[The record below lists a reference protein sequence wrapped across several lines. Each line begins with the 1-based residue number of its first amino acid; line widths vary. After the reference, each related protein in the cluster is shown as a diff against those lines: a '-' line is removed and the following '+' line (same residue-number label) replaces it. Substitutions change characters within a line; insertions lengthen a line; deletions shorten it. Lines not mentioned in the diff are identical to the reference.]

1 MLDITLKE
9 VFEDSDVLEAFVEFC
24 KVQHASENLDFYN
37 AVTKYKD
44 DFANILKEEGKD
56 TVLPPARK
64 TQVNQ
69 GKILQKLFGKKFTPS
84 EKSEKKA
91 EKMVDK
97 AREHRRSVERPSSPL
112 GGGATPSTK
121 DERVLKLASQ
131 IYSEFLTED
140 SPSWVCISLETTKQI
155 KDVIEGSTAL
165 SVTIFDEAQKHV
177 FANMESDLLPR
188 FVKAFNSSTNNST
201 TRNAQSDGL
210 ALNKPSERPAGGSLR
225 YQPSEEMQKR
235 FEKLKIKKS
244 GDA

>member
-1 MLDITLKE
+1 MSTSPTNLEITLKE
-9 VFEDSDVLEAFVEFC
+9 VFDDSDVLEAFVEFC

-44 DFANILKEEGKD
+44 DFVTILKEEGKE
-56 TVLPPARK
+56 VQPRK

-69 GKILQKLFGKKFTPS
+69 GTILQKLFGKKFTPS

-97 AREHRRSVERPSSPL
+97 AREHRRSVERPASPM
-112 GGGATPSTK
+112 GTVASTK

-165 SVTIFDEAQKHV
+165 KITIFDEAQKQV

-188 FVKAFNSSTNNST
+188 FTKAFNSSVSGG
-201 TRNAQSDGL
+201 TRNAQSDGS
-210 ALNKPSERPAGGSLR
+210 ALNKSSERNVGSLR
-225 YQPSEEMQKR
+225 YQPTEEMQKR

-244 GDA
+244 GE